1 MAASVY
7 GAEEEDASD
16 FEEEVQAATWARE
29 RSRWRSY
36 IIEVLYDRYIGI
48 YISIIYI
55 IYIYIYYFYIIKYR
69 IRCYMICRRDIYT
82 YRSCLRPILQGRYQI
97 IHPK

>member
-1 MAASVY
+1 MTSFRCRCCFWRPVSRGFERVAASVY

-55 IYIYIYYFYIIKYR
+55 IYIYILLLYY
-69 IRCYMICRRDIYT
+69 
-82 YRSCLRPILQGRYQI
+82 
-97 IHPK
+97 